1 MLRIEELTKKLE
13 LIEKENQ
20 EFKATTA
27 KTEELTKNLQMARRQ
42 SVNLEKQLEEVSS
55 DKKALLKDKDQ
66 EIAQLR
72 EQLSLL
78 KSRMGDDEE
87 LRKSLETKDKELFIL
102 RTETSNLN
110 LKLEKEFQEKNAFKI
125 NY

>member
-87 LRKSLETKDKELFIL
+87 LKKSLETKDKELFIQ